1 MQTEFLKTKH
11 TKITACNDNHN
22 SFGFYVRVL
31 KPLIDKFIA
40 FFLLVLL
47 SPLFL
52 IIALLIKFESKGTIF
67 FRQSRVG
74 LNGEDFFMFKFRSM
88 TVTENGDDV
97 KLATVNDARITR
109 IGSFIRK
116 TSIDELPQLFNVLL
130 GDMSLVGPRPH
141 ATKIDR
147 EYAAR
152 INEYPKRHIVLPG
165 ITGLAQIKG
174 YRGPT
179 DTHEQLLGRVQYD
192 IIYTKNISLWADLKI
207 LFKTAFIVFNDKKAF

>member
-1 MQTEFLKTKH
+1 M
-11 TKITACNDNHN
+11 
-22 SFGFYVRVL
+22 S
-31 KPLIDKFIA
+31 
-40 FFLLVLL
+40 
-47 SPLFL
+47 
-52 IIALLIKFESKGTIF
+52 
-67 FRQSRVG
+67 
-74 LNGEDFFMFKFRSM
+74 
-88 TVTENGDDV
+88 
-97 KLATVNDARITR
+97 
-109 IGSFIRK
+109 
-116 TSIDELPQLFNVLL
+116 
-130 GDMSLVGPRPH
+130 SLVGPRPH